1 MSPMTGEDLLK
12 KLQAMTPEE
21 RALYVVNE
29 SRSSNGDIV
38 LNSNNVEPGWAEEG
52 NEDWEFQDN
61 GKDPNCLII
70 RSST

>member
-1 MSPMTGEDLLK
+1 MSPMTGEDLLE

-38 LNSNNVEPGWAEEG
+38 LNSNNVERNANWIWKQIVGTG
-52 NEDWEFQDN
+52 VS
-61 GKDPNCLII
+61 K
-70 RSST
+70 STKTR